1 MKLASSDVF
10 SIVIAI
16 LWLMIGISVLWY
28 ANRKTLQGDAI
39 GKILSFWGL
48 SLLLNAALA
57 VYITDI
63 MIAGM
68 LCLAIFLTGLVLVLI
83 WKRKQEQ

>member
-1 MKLASSDVF
+1 MKLASNDVF

-16 LWLMIGISVLWY
+16 LWLMLGISVLWY
-28 ANRKTLQGDAI
+28 ANRKALQKDAI

-57 VYITDI
+57 VYIPDI
-63 MIAGM
+63 RIAGM
-68 LCLAIFLTGLVLVLI
+68 LCVAIFLIGLALVLI
-83 WKRKQEQ
+83 WKRKNE